1 MDREKV
7 IILILLYIAFVAL
20 GLPDQLLGVAWPTMR
35 IDFGQNLDAA
45 GIITFS
51 VTIFSAFAGFVNG
64 YIAKKFSVSKILVV
78 SVFLTA
84 VGCLGYALSPNWL
97 TFLLFVIPSGLGAG
111 SVDSSLNNYVALNYS
126 SRHMSWLHGFWGI
139 GSTLGPLIMTFAF
152 IKNLTWRGGY
162 AIVGIILLLMSMIF
176 MFKQFGSSQ
185 SKVQGELKIDK
196 KPINMV
202 TLNTFLSATFFFFY
216 TATEGGIGLWIYSV
230 MTEQR
235 GFNPV
240 LAGTLVAI
248 YWGSLTFG
256 RFMVGFITKKLC
268 DNTIILSSIL
278 IALISMLL
286 LCIPTHTTTII
297 GLIALGMGL
306 SGIYPCTMNAT
317 HSRYELKKAK
327 ILMGHQVGSACL
339 GFAIMTP
346 LLGII
351 IQRIGLNFLPVIT
364 TCFVIILLSIELR
377 LRKLCVQE

>member
-1 MDREKV
+1 MDREKF
-7 IILILLYIAFVAL
+7 IILILLYIAFIAL

-35 IDFGQNLDAA
+35 TDFGQNLDAA
-45 GIITFS
+45 GVITFS

-64 YIAKKFSVSKILVV
+64 YIAKKFPVSKILVV
-78 SVFLTA
+78 SVFLTS
-84 VGCLGYALSPNWL
+84 VGSLGYALSPNWW
-97 TFLLFVIPSGLGAG
+97 TFLLFVIPTGLGAG

-139 GSTLGPLIMTFAF
+139 GSTIGPLIMTFAF
-152 IKNLTWRGGY
+152 VKNLTWRGGY
-162 AIVGIILLLMSMIF
+162 AIVGVILLIMSIIF
-176 MFKQFGSSQ
+176 MFKNFGFSTTQ
-185 SKVQGELKIDK
+185 NQEEQKIEQ

-202 TLNTFLSATFFFFY
+202 TLNTFLSAMFFFFY
-216 TATEGGIGLWIYSV
+216 TATEGGVGLWIYSV

-235 GFNPV
+235 GFDPV

-278 IALISMLL
+278 IALVSMLL

-297 GLIALGMGL
+297 GLVALGMGF

-317 HSRYELKKAK
+317 HSRYEIEKAK

-364 TCFVIILLSIELR
+364 TGFVIILLLIELR
-377 LRKLCVQE
+377 LRNLKA